1 LRFVE
6 AECRLHY
13 CGSCHVVDS
22 TRLVSVESSNGTTKE
37 PGTSVEPHHG
47 DDRSHTP
54 GPSIWPVGFAVGIAC
69 ILAGLVVSM
78 PAVIVGAVIAAIF
91 GVLWAR
97 DAMRAGRRAEEP
109 APLPEGAPVTAADL
123 DFEAETDG
131 EVTRYPRNQFLELTT
146 LGIAGVITA
155 VVTVPVV
162 GFAVLPAFT
171 RQEVPDI
178 DLGPT
183 DNFSEGQWVEATF
196 LRNPSEGEVSRRTTF
211 IRYNG
216 TLNELPSYTIISNR
230 CVHLGCPVSAS
241 GPRNDDERETI
252 EVEGA
257 ELNLTPIL
265 PANYSCPCHGGAY
278 DIEGNRTAGPPV
290 RALDRY
296 KYSIVD
302 GRLILIETYSV
313 AEVEGEGAQAQIKAY
328 GIQGPGE
335 HVDGLSGWLYPIQPQ
350 DLR

>member
-1 LRFVE
+1 
-6 AECRLHY
+6 
-13 CGSCHVVDS
+13 
-22 TRLVSVESSNGTTKE
+22 
-37 PGTSVEPHHG
+37 VEPRHG
-47 DDRSHTP
+47 DEHPHTP
-54 GPSIWPVGFAVGIAC
+54 GPSIWPIGFAVGIAC
-69 ILAGLVVSM
+69 VLAGLVVSR
-78 PAVIVGAVIAAIF
+78 PAVVIGAAIAVIF
-91 GVLWAR
+91 GALWAR
-97 DAMRAGRRAEEP
+97 DAMRARQPVEETP
-109 APLPEGAPVTAADL
+109 APPGEAPAVATVADL
-123 DFEAETDG
+123 DYEAETDG
-131 EVTRYPRNQFLELTT
+131 EVARYPRNQFLELTT
-146 LGIAGVITA
+146 LALGGVITA

-171 RQEVPDI
+171 DQEAADI

-183 DNFSEGQWVEATF
+183 DNFPEGQWVEATF
-196 LRNPSEGEVSRRTTF
+196 LRDPSEGEVSRRTTF

-216 TLNELPSYTIISNR
+216 TTDELPSYTIISNR
-230 CVHLGCPVSAS
+230 CVHLGCPVSPS